1 MRDPFII
8 LAIVPYAQVWDHD
21 GKLLASELA
30 QAFWFLRRNKK
41 FFNFPFVKFRSVL
54 RVDEVWG
61 FFFLLWRERERA
73 SKNPDQAKQQ
83 LEFHARKRDCRN
95 FFYYVSI
102 HAFGVE
108 FCFRKKN
115 QFPPAASRKEGRKEG
130 GQSKRGKKSPATNKQ
145 TNEIE
150 EYLERR
156 GN

>member
-1 MRDPFII
+1 
-8 LAIVPYAQVWDHD
+8 
-21 GKLLASELA
+21 
-30 QAFWFLRRNKK
+30 LRI
-41 FFNFPFVKFRSVL
+41 FFSPVKRE
-54 RVDEVWG
+54 RE
-61 FFFLLWRERERA
+61 RERERA

-115 QFPPAASRKEGRKEG
+115 QFPPAASRKEGRMEG